1 MKHFKRGL
9 CGLLAM
15 LMLLSHMPA
24 ENAFAAVTVNKNK
37 VYSLWSQVLLAHSKG
52 EKVLNDNRVPAYP
65 EGCEIVW
72 DKDNKNLEVRNTSIA
87 FIASTVVLNIEEY
100 PGLAVEAVNDFL
112 DFALEN
118 SVFKYTPFSS
128 NDYVAH
134 IDTNV
139 SQDTQPCYLLDT
151 LGTASKHYDWMYNR
165 YAGGIKYPG
174 LICVNATG
182 DAKTMIGCL
191 MDSGDM
197 NGAKGLVYDAAAYAG
212 ENSSAHITLLNNAID
227 RGYNPR
233 VCSYNAETGNW
244 DITYTVDEIKD
255 KIGQASGKTNYIP
268 LTGLTPLVVPTF
280 KTNGTDDPNYKTTLV
295 HEGILYTNE
304 CYLAAKYSGGHS
316 YIRYGGLK
324 ASVLDGKSSALT
336 DNMNYKWYLDGSGKS
351 AEVFAEITSL
361 CIGSSTGAYF
371 NALTRA
377 IMSQVVNGAIY
388 FHLNDFLILQ
398 AASSAYG
405 FYVSDANAMEYE
417 IGEHPRSTSYAD
429 GYEEIYSCLYGKDAY
444 GRLLSYQNNFYLNIQ
459 NMYEVFFSSYFIS
472 ASGVSPEHRV
482 LGIPITTAFNYS
494 NIFTGKTFAAGC
506 SMGSGELWMKTSAGE
521 SLGYSAQVSLSIPR
535 TTMFSLKDKV
545 YIPSIP
551 APNTYGPNRLF
562 KCASGEYGIVS
573 PSGNKFY
580 NAAYKINASD
590 VEVTYK
596 MDSSS
601 AAIWDTAAIRNDYAV
616 AGKYLIVT
624 ASSIPSRIVTVKTE
638 KDAEGNNIVDIVGPI
653 RLLES
658 ITLTAAGPDETSKN
672 KCYELFDGM
681 DETWGNSI
689 QNLAGPEKDSNK
701 RTLTFTRNIDSSN
714 SEVAKIQLVIPA
726 TQVVDGDIQFTVS
739 AKGLSLYPTD
749 GGNAIETIIVNAR
762 ADKEYEEDAKPR
774 VEDTGSDKTTVT
786 IGGNPSPVQLHVVTG
801 STEITVKSDEV
812 FELYEG
818 CSYKFY
824 PQFDKNPVGITESGT
839 LTVKCTPPAGD
850 AIELSIPYSGSNLPG
865 LNETLKERFLGYIEY
880 YNVNFGGEDYVAKSP
895 IKIEFTF
902 STSDTKITSL
912 TNVNVYKWKSAV
924 EAGLG
929 KPSSNVVQSN
939 NPTEVTINMSNELDR
954 NGSDS
959 KGEVCAIGT
968 FKTEHNLTF
977 KQEPEGD
984 NGGRLYPEQ
993 INSAG
998 NQITLNNSNAK
1009 FFSEGITEYTKAAI
1023 KGDYMGTLTMES
1035 GKWTITDTATVYIKS
1050 ARTGEYVA
1058 VVADEADVTLQV
1070 TDMAPVLARFE
1081 ASSANLNEAVGFEFQ
1096 TFKAEDFGLS
1106 SITNPKVTWNKD
1118 GGSIGDVNVSVS
1130 GSGGSTQVSISG
1142 SISFSKKGKY
1152 NVGGFQFTCDEMS
1165 PVTSGDDAS
1174 FAFSEIKVPPEQDYK
1189 PFVISVTPDN
1199 EKTTASGG
1207 SAVCAY
1213 TITLIATP
1221 DYENWKANTNAS
1233 NSMRITFD
1241 LRPSG
1246 ASVTSKD
1253 IQSNI
1258 GGNPGTSTSW
1268 SGTVGS
1274 VSPGDSISVNY
1285 VVKLPEGTTQGEH
1298 ELDVT
1303 ALIQYTS
1310 DSGRTVSKESNDKG
1324 SYTIDQGP
1332 DIEGLTFVLD
1342 VSAETPYATVVS
1354 NMPDP
1359 TIWKWD
1365 VMNAIPCT
1373 ETVSVAVGASLYD
1386 ARVETAVIAL
1396 GNAVAGGG
1404 GRSHKENESDE
1415 PLASP
1420 ALTRTI
1426 KFHIKVKDLWAAE
1439 TSERCELDCGGG
1451 HQAANGGLTY
1461 DYPCEG
1467 AGPTANA
1474 STSDGTTVEVESS
1487 VTCPGYSEW
1496 QCPLCKFIQPAHD
1509 SHEIKVTASAT
1520 GKDEVECSG
1529 CCHGGNVD
1537 HGEDEDGNPNSC
1549 DCSCTYAPAEGAQD
1563 SQTPEY
1569 NCSWSHS
1576 CIWTVSWD
1584 CSDTSEPTISGGNDA
1599 KVESYTYELNQLEQR
1614 YNLTSVTVVQE
1625 EESVTGEWASEAI
1638 VDHGY
1643 TVEGSYGCVCNNN
1656 RNNAEHRKDKY
1667 WYDFTLIQQVDFI
1680 TYHKILTCQMGAL
1693 AYGTITEASELYEDG
1708 TKGRNILIGD
1718 SSAHIWCGPD
1728 DEVLSNPYDTSYNA
1742 ANKLYG
1748 KGRIRYTSGGEARY
1762 NAFGGSSW
1770 LSAIDGYDPALFGD
1784 SEGMSIAIEA
1794 VANRDVVEKIGEF
1807 KNQFVADSIGDY
1819 TLLWGI
1825 ENNKY
1830 VSEFGVDGG
1839 FKEAHL
1845 GAYLTEAECK
1855 DFATHI
1861 INDWLAN
1868 GNSIGGSSYGCYA
1881 VSDAASY
1888 ADACLISGSYCAER
1902 IPLWNISFTAP
1913 NQTMYRTH
1921 CTGTNA
1927 DNQTLARQY
1936 SNSLFSDFKGGDTGW
1951 VGYTGNYNPN
1961 SPDTMYKLA
1970 SMSGRIGDAVEL
1982 LLTEYKTAERCTY
1995 GPGGSWMHGSAGG
2008 INFEP
2013 YSDATDT
2020 GTLSVSGGGG
2030 TDISLRDD
2038 EFYSPSVSEVGAS
2051 ATVTG
2056 SSKSGTS
2063 DAVTG
2068 EYLIPFASDGLT
2080 LADRECFSFLGI
2092 QLDPTAK
2099 NGIYEDSLEVTAT
2112 YMQMVAYNADSF
2124 GAFSVTQQADMTST
2138 STKVCQ
2144 FTEGDTSSINPVV
2157 IVNPIGVDTFMYDN
2171 TYGANT
2177 DVYAIDES
2185 QEDFRT
2191 ESAGRGNP
2199 HIVVGNTFNVWIS
2212 KFIDSASESTAF
2224 NSMPVTT
2231 SWSRDNNCC
2240 EASTGVPNED
2250 SGGTGSSLY
2259 TDKWAS
2265 KCEIT
2270 FGFPVSYENSY
2281 GAQIDVAAGETIL
2294 LWERTFDANGN
2305 VASETEYVPSTESAP
2320 LTGDVNYMGSMYTFT
2335 CALSSPEYESA
2346 SYSAVLYG
2354 INPKASSAISMG
2366 DNTGASRTRIVAD
2379 DIVMSSGSVAIV
2391 GRIGDLAVT
2400 DTQDYRFTN
2409 AFWEEDED
2417 WLIEDIVK
2425 DSTLTS
2431 KQSLQA
2437 KHNILKSAIPVYGSV
2452 NKSNSGTVTT
2462 GLSGSSRYSL
2472 PLSSAIQEL
2481 PEFFG
2486 DNLGLGYNTY
2496 ISLSTIGNY
2505 TGELGD
2511 AYYPESI
2518 LEEGVV
2524 PDTRSNEIKVWP
2536 KYVLYDMD
2544 EDKFYDI
2551 KLFAGTSTNYDLYWS
2566 NEDWEPNYAN
2576 EISLSMD
2583 EEVERLRYCV
2593 SDFAKYYSLLYNTN
2607 TFSAFTDY
2615 VYQGTA
2621 NKIILDERSNIVIG
2635 VKGDASRPMS
2645 YNLESSEFRWE
2656 REDGTSFKT
2665 TAGVPTMGKQSA
2677 ADYAVNTRRWFFSL
2691 GLPSSTVVTY
2701 TDPGNNALAIRN
2713 NHEKLLREHPNS
2725 VIVCFADIYAQGEV
2739 WDLQYDYARCN
2750 GSTTV
2755 NICGKSVDFDGT
2767 PVYINDR
2774 VSYTLNSSWAPLFVS
2789 DVERTS
2795 TQDLTQE
2802 GTH

>member
-1 MKHFKRGL
+1 MKHLKRGL

-15 LMLLSHMPA
+15 LMLISHMPA
-24 ENAFAAVTVNKNK
+24 ENVFAAVTVRKEA
-37 VYSLWSQVLLAHSKG
+37 VRDLWS
-52 EKVLNDNRVPAYP
+52 KVLQAHANDKKVSDDNRVPAYP
-65 EGCEIVW
+65 AGCETVW
-72 DKDNKNLEVRNTSIA
+72 DKDDKNLEVRNTSIA

-112 DFALEN
+112 DFAVSS
-118 SVFKYTPFSS
+118 SVFKFTPFSS
-128 NDYVAH
+128 NDYVAR

-280 KTNGTDDPNYKTTLV
+280 KTNGVDDPTYKTTLV

-304 CYLAAKYSGGHS
+304 CYLAAKYWGGSS
-316 YIRYGGLK
+316 YIRYGGTK

-351 AEVFAEITSL
+351 AEVFSEMTSL

-377 IMSQVVNGAIY
+377 IMSQIVNGAIY

-405 FYVSDANAMEYE
+405 FYVSDANAVEYE
-417 IGEHPRSTSYAD
+417 VGEHPRSTSYAN
-429 GYEEIYSCLYGKDAY
+429 GYEELYSCLYAKNAY
-444 GRLLSYQNNFYLNIQ
+444 GRLIAYPENFYLNIQ

-521 SLGYSAQVSLSIPR
+521 SLGYSAQVSLNIPR

-562 KCASGEYGIVS
+562 KCASGEYGIAS
-573 PSGNKFY
+573 SSGNKFY
-580 NAAYKINASD
+580 NAAYKISASD
-590 VEVTYK
+590 IEVTYK

-601 AAIWDTAAIRNDYAV
+601 AAIWDTAAVGNESAV

-624 ASSIPSRIVTVKTE
+624 ASSIPSRVITVKAE
-638 KDAEGNNIVDIVGPI
+638 KDAEGNNVVDIIGPV

-658 ITLTAAGPDETSKN
+658 VTLTAAGPDETSKN
-672 KCYELFDGM
+672 KCYELFDSI
-681 DETWGNSI
+681 DETWENSI
-689 QNLAGPEKDSNK
+689 QNLAGPVKDSSK

-714 SEVAKIQLVIPA
+714 SEIAKIQLVIPA

-739 AKGLSLYPTD
+739 AKGLSIYPTA
-749 GGNAIETIIVNAR
+749 GGNAIEAIIVNAR

-774 VEDTGSDKTTVT
+774 VEDVGSDKTTVT
-786 IGGNPSPVQLHVVTG
+786 IGGNPSPVVVSIIQYT
-801 STEITVKSDEV
+801 TEKNVKSDEV

-824 PQFDKNPVGITESGT
+824 PQFDKNPVSITESGT

-850 AIELSIPYSGSNLPG
+850 RIELSIPYSGSNLPG
-865 LNETLKERFLGYIEY
+865 LNEALKEQFLGYVEY
-880 YNVNFGGEDYVAKSP
+880 YNVNFGGEDYVSKPP

-902 STSDTKITSL
+902 STSDTKITSS

-954 NGSDS
+954 NGSDA

-998 NQITLNNSNAK
+998 NQITLNNSDAK

-1035 GKWTITDTATVYIKS
+1035 GKWTIKDTATVYIKS

-1058 VVADEADVTLQV
+1058 VVVDEADVTLQV

-1199 EKTTASGG
+1199 EKVEASGG

-1213 TITLIATP
+1213 TITLVATP

-1233 NSMRITFD
+1233 NSIRITFD

-1246 ASVTSKD
+1246 ASVTSTD

-1258 GGNPGTSTSW
+1258 GGNPGSSNSW

-1274 VSPGDSISVNY
+1274 ISPGDSVSINY
-1285 VVKLPEGTTQGEH
+1285 VVKLPEGARQGEH

-1324 SYTIDQGP
+1324 SYTIEEGEP
-1332 DIEGLTFVLD
+1332 IEGLTFVLD

-1359 TIWKWD
+1359 KIWKWD

-1404 GRSHKENESDE
+1404 GRSHKENESDD
-1415 PLASP
+1415 PLDSP

-1439 TSERCELDCGGG
+1439 TSERCEL
-1451 HQAANGGLTY
+1451 
-1461 DYPCEG
+1461 
-1467 AGPTANA
+1467 
-1474 STSDGTTVEVESS
+1474 S
-1487 VTCPGYSEW
+1487 
-1496 QCPLCKFIQPAHD
+1496 
-1509 SHEIKVTASAT
+1509 
-1520 GKDEVECSG
+1520 CSG
-1529 CCHGGNVD
+1529 HGN
-1537 HGEDEDGNPNSC
+1537 
-1549 DCSCTYAPAEGAQD
+1549 
-1563 SQTPEY
+1563 
-1569 NCSWSHS
+1569 SHS
-1576 CIWTVSWD
+1576 CPSTSSISHDGTITPCSYCGWQLSYSITCDEDAKCDCCAGTCDGAQSCTCEEATDENPNPPKCSSCSHTCACTCPTCPAGTVG
-1584 CSDTSEPTISGGNDA
+1584 CSGSDSGSEACPTGAETFHTITWNCSTNETTAEAGGAASASASGGHLNDYQQT
-1599 KVESYTYELNQLEQR
+1599 YTGISWSWSCGHCGGSGEGPYEFA
-1614 YNLTSVTVVQE
+1614 
-1625 EESVTGEWASEAI
+1625 GPI
-1638 VDHGY
+1638 DHGY
-1643 TVEGSYGCVCNNN
+1643 TVEGTYGCSCNNN

-1667 WYDFTLIQQVDFI
+1667 WYDFTVIQQVDFI

-1728 DEVLSNPYDTSYNA
+1728 DDVLSNPYDTSYNA
-1742 ANKLYG
+1742 ANKIYG
-1748 KGRIRYTSGGEARY
+1748 KGRIRYTSCGEAGY

-1770 LSAIDGYDPALFGD
+1770 LSAIDGYDPTVFAD

-1807 KNQFVADSIGDY
+1807 KNQFVSDSIGDY

-1868 GNSIGGSSYGCYA
+1868 GNSVGGSGYGCYA
-1881 VSDAASY
+1881 ISDSASY
-1888 ADACLISGSYCAER
+1888 ADACLIAGSYISER

-1951 VGYTGNYNPN
+1951 IGYTGNYNPN

-1970 SMSGRIGDAVEL
+1970 SMSGRIGDSVEL
-1982 LLTEYKTAERCTY
+1982 LLTEYKTPERCTY
-1995 GPGGSWMHGSAGG
+1995 GPGGGYMMGTAGG
-2008 INFEP
+2008 FNYDP
-2013 YSDATDT
+2013 YDDATDV

-2038 EFYSPSVSEVGAS
+2038 EFYSPSVSEVGVS

-2056 SSKSGTS
+2056 TSKAGTS

-2080 LADRECFSFLGI
+2080 LADRECFSFLGV
-2092 QLDPTAK
+2092 QLNPTTK
-2099 NGIYEDSLEVTAT
+2099 NGVYEDSLEVAAT
-2112 YMQMVAYNADSF
+2112 YMQMIAYNADSF

-2177 DVYAIDES
+2177 NVYAIDES

-2240 EASTGVPNED
+2240 EASTGEPNED

-2259 TDKWAS
+2259 TDKWAR

-2305 VASETEYVPSTESAP
+2305 VATETEYIPSTESAP
-2320 LTGDVNYMGSMYTFT
+2320 PTGDVDYMGSMYTFT
-2335 CALSSPEYESA
+2335 CSLSSPEYESA

-2437 KHNILKSAIPVYGSV
+2437 KYNILKSAIPVYGSV

-2665 TAGVPTMGKQSA
+2665 TAGTPTMGKQSA

-2701 TDPGNNALAIRN
+2701 TDPGTNALAIRN